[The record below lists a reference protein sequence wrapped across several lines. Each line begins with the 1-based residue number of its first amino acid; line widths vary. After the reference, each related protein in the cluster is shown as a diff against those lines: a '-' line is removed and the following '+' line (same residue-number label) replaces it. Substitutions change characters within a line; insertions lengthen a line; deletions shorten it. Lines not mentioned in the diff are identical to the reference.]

1 MPELTRHDESTRFA
15 LIIEDMRWFAL
26 ALLASSPAASFAQTR
41 SYELLLVVDATT
53 KSVHRFDTASGA
65 YFGSFGAGLLNAP
78 TSIAVDKASGM
89 AFVRDGNEVLG
100 FDYSTGRH
108 FLDIAVPTRAALG
121 MATHGGKLLV
131 AGGTLSSVL
140 LYDIATGAALGSWA
154 TPGISRTDLVTV
166 ANNGYAYAYGEQSA
180 GGSWCDAVD
189 LSTGVATYVFS
200 SSTTNIAHQ
209 GSALGSVFGYQWDPS
224 SYARWTTLPGGPV
237 APASP
242 FIVSFGSYLNAAGQ
256 KGMTAGHSDVYVSG
270 RILSDPTRGT
280 ITRFNSLGTYR
291 GQFGS
296 TYLYDP
302 VSMACVVA
310 PEPAS
315 WAALALGGLALCK
328 RRRR

>member
-1 MPELTRHDESTRFA
+1 
-15 LIIEDMRWFAL
+15 MRTL
-26 ALLASSPAASFAQTR
+26 ALSLMAVAAAATFGQSR

-65 YFGSFGAGLLNAP
+65 YFGSFGAGLLNNP

-89 AFVRDGNEVLG
+89 AFVKDGNEVLG

-108 FLDIAVPTRAALG
+108 FVDIALPAQAAQG

-154 TPGISRTDLVTV
+154 TPGIARTDLVTV
-166 ANNGYAYAYGEQSA
+166 ANNGYAYANGEQSA
-180 GGSWCDAVD
+180 GGSWCNTLD
-189 LSTGVATYVFS
+189 LTTGVSTYVFS
-200 SSTTNIAHQ
+200 SSTTSVAHQ
-209 GSALGSVFGYQWDPS
+209 GSALGNVFAYQWDATS
-224 SYARWTTLPGGPV
+224 FVRWTTLPGGSV
-237 APASP
+237 MPASP
-242 FIVSFGSYLNAAGQ
+242 FVVSFGAVLSFSGQ
-256 KGMTAGHSDVYVSG
+256 KGMTSGHSDVYVSG
-270 RILSDPTRGT
+270 RMLSDPSRGT
-280 ITRFNSLGTYR
+280 IARYNSLGTFR

-302 VSMACVVA
+302 VSLACVVA

-315 WAALALGGLALCK
+315 LAALGIGALVML
-328 RRRR
+328 RRRRR